1 MPVFL
6 NDRPLLDG
14 FRRGERAA
22 LSRVYFHYVDAV
34 AMLARCGFVIDEG
47 RRVPGAESADV
58 ERELIQE
65 SFARAFSPKGRQG
78 YDGLRPYRPYLLRI
92 TKNLLI
98 DRLRRRRPELSFD
111 DPGAER
117 LLEEAPLGSPPE
129 ASPEEALHFGTLA
142 QAARVFLGEASP
154 ELRELVRLR
163 FEDDLSQEDTAAKLG
178 ISRRKVRTLEE
189 KAQQGLKKY
198 LQKLRLWDER

>member
-1 MPVFL
+1 MPVFH

-14 FRRGERAA
+14 FRRGDRAA
-22 LSRVYFHYVDAV
+22 LSQVYFHYVDAV
-34 AMLARCGFVIDEG
+34 ATLARCGFVLDEG
-47 RRVPGAESADV
+47 NRLPGAQSPEE

-65 SFARAFSPKGRQG
+65 SFARAFSPKGRAG

-98 DRLRRRRPELSFD
+98 DRLRRRRPELSLD
-111 DPGAER
+111 DPGSER
-117 LLEEAPLGSPPE
+117 LLEESPLGTPPE
-129 ASPEEALHFGTLA
+129 ASPEDALHFGTLA
-142 QAARVFLGEASP
+142 QAARAFLGEAP
-154 ELRELVRLR
+154 AELRELVRLR
-163 FEDDLSQEDTAAKLG
+163 FEEDLSQEDAAAALG

-198 LQKLRLWDER
+198 LQRLRLWDER